1 MFGFI
6 KAETTFFY
14 RMAEMIPGFPSD
26 KFTVLLLWFPSKPSS
41 EGVEFITNIVRDVE
55 GRHGVVWYGLSH

>member
-1 MFGFI
+1 
-6 KAETTFFY
+6 
-14 RMAEMIPGFPSD
+14 MIPGFPSD